1 MRRKLSECA
10 ASLSVAVLPVAVVA
24 VDGMVAPGPEWHF
37 SVCAALSA
45 YNRVHF
51 AGHSAAKS
59 AAATA
64 AAATLCAPR
73 LPARGASLRL
83 VGVAFFR
90 VILLVVRAK
99 DEGVSAFH
107 ASQVSIFIS
116 NR

>member
-10 ASLSVAVLPVAVVA
+10 ASLSVAVLPVAIVA
-24 VDGMVAPGPEWHF
+24 VDGMVASGSEGHF

-59 AAATA
+59 ATTT
-64 AAATLCAPR
+64 AATLCAPR

-99 DEGVSAFH
+99 DESVSALY

-116 NR
+116 HR

>member
-1 MRRKLSECA
+1 MRRRLLECT
-10 ASLSVAVLPVAVVA
+10 ASLSVAVLPVAIVA
-24 VDGMVAPGPEWHF
+24 VDGMVAPRSEGHF

-59 AAATA
+59 AAA

-73 LPARGASLRL
+73 LPARGASLWL

-99 DEGVSAFH
+99 DESVSAFH

-116 NR
+116 HR